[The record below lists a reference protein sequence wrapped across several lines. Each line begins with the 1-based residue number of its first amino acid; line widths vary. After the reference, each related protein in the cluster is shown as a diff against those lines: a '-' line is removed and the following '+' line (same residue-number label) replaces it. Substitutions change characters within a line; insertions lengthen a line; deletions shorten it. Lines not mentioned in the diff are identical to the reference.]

1 MPDYAS
7 RCLDSKKS
15 SSSLIDGE
23 VCAVGK
29 GSASAY
35 AEITGLST
43 ALVCSGPDTVSV
55 RRSHVHIKETSG
67 AVAVGT
73 ARFAHA
79 FTSVMPTSILATV
92 SVQSRTASRG
102 LRIAVRRHTGLP
114 TIYF

>member
-1 MPDYAS
+1 MRACLRFSLPDS
-7 RCLDSKKS
+7 EKS
-15 SSSLIDGE
+15 TSSVIDGK

-73 ARFAHA
+73 ARFCPRNR
-79 FTSVMPTSILATV
+79 VGDAT
-92 SVQSRTASRG
+92 
-102 LRIAVRRHTGLP
+102 
-114 TIYF
+114 